1 MRVVVYILHFC
12 RSLAV
17 RRSWARIAEPYLTYD
32 TFTRTEDQ
40 NADASLSE
48 REEVIKSKRR
58 HSLSQPTARG
68 GNTLV
73 ERIAQRLSA
82 RPPYQALI
90 TAQSEDLID
99 HKHSPSLI
107 SARLAEVSH
116 PQRLTHTD
124 EGASERSLLP
134 IAGSGTLKH
143 HLDEQTPS
151 ESAYMRSEVR
161 ISGPSQRKK

>member
-1 MRVVVYILHFC
+1 MRVDVYIPHFC
-12 RSLAV
+12 RSLAI

-40 NADASLSE
+40 NADASPSE

-68 GNTLV
+68 GNSLV

-90 TAQSEDLID
+90 TAQSEDID

-134 IAGSGTLKH
+134 IAGSRTLKH
-143 HLDEQTPS
+143 HLDEQTLS

-161 ISGPSQRKK
+161 ILGPSQRKK